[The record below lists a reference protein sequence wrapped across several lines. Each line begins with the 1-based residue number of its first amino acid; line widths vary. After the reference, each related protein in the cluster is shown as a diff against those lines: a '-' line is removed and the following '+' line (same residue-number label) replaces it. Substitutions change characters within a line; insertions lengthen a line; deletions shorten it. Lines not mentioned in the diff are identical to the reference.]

1 MTREEL
7 IEQYRAKHPT
17 ISYGVNDEVFEM
29 SAEDYERTLGEWADA
44 VLAKKA
50 REDEAEAARQAK
62 IAAYEKLGL
71 TAEEI
76 EALLPKSLPLRPAAE
91 QAQA

>member
-7 IEQYRAKHPT
+7 IEKYRAKHPT

-29 SAEDYERTLGEWADA
+29 SPEDYERTLGEWADA
-44 VLAKKA
+44 ALAKKA
-50 REDEAEAARQAK
+50 REDEAEADRQTK
-62 IAAYEKLGL
+62 IAAYQKLGL

-76 EALLPKSLPLRPAAE
+76 EALVPTPQPLRPVAE
-91 QAQA
+91 